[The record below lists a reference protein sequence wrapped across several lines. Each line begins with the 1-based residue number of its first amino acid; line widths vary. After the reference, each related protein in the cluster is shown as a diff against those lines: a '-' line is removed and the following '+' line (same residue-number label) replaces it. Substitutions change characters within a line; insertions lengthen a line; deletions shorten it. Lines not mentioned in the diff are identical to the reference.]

1 MKYKI
6 IVKEYEL
13 VLYGYKN
20 DGYEYR
26 TFKVKAKVK
35 EKP

>member
-13 VLYGYKN
+13 DLYGYKN

-26 TFKVKAKVK
+26 AFTG
-35 EKP
+35 

>member
-26 TFKVKAKVK
+26 TF
-35 EKP
+35 PG